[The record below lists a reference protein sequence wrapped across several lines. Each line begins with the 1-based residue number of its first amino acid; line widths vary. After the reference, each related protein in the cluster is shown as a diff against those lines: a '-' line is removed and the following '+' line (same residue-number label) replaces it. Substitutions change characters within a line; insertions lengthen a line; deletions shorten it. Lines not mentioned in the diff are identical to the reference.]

1 MKLLA
6 VCAAISGFLA
16 VALGAFGAHGLRGSV
31 SPEMLAVW
39 QTAVLYQMFHALALL
54 ILVVA
59 AIGQPLR
66 LLAVAGWLMVIGTLL
81 FSGSL
86 YALVITGLTAFGM
99 VTPVGGLLF
108 MASWVV
114 LSFALVRLVTMVR
127 GGGR

>member
-6 VCAAISGFLA
+6 VFAAMSGFLA

-31 SPEMLAVW
+31 SSEMLVVW

-54 ILVVA
+54 ALVVA
-59 AIGQPLR
+59 AMRQPLR
-66 LLAVAGWLMVIGTLL
+66 LLDVAGWLMVAGTLL

-86 YALVITGLTAFGM
+86 YALVITGFTALGM
-99 VTPVGGLLF
+99 VTPFGGLLF

-114 LSFALVRLVTMVR
+114 LSFALVRLVAMARDSGV
-127 GGGR
+127 

>member
-6 VCAAISGFLA
+6 VCAAISGFFA

-54 ILVVA
+54 ALVVA
-59 AIGQPLR
+59 ALRQPLR
-66 LLAVAGWLMVIGTLL
+66 LLEVAGWLMVAGTLL

-86 YALVITGLTAFGM
+86 YALVITGFTALGM
-99 VTPVGGLLF
+99 VTPFGGLLF

-114 LSFALVRLVTMVR
+114 LSFALVRLVTMAR
-127 GGGR
+127 GSGE

>member
-6 VCAAISGFLA
+6 VFAAMSGFLA

-31 SPEMLAVW
+31 SSEMLVVW

-54 ILVVA
+54 ALVVA
-59 AIGQPLR
+59 AMRQPLR
-66 LLAVAGWLMVIGTLL
+66 LLDVAGWLMVAGTLL

-86 YALVITGLTAFGM
+86 YALVITGFTALGM
-99 VTPVGGLLF
+99 VTPFGGLLF

-114 LSFALVRLVTMVR
+114 LSFALVRLVTMAR
-127 GGGR
+127 GSGE

>member
-54 ILVVA
+54 ALVVA
-59 AIGQPLR
+59 AVRQPLR
-66 LLAVAGWLMVIGTLL
+66 LLDVAGWLMVAGTLL

-86 YALVITGLTAFGM
+86 YALVITGFAALGM
-99 VTPVGGLLF
+99 VTPFGGLLF

-114 LSFALVRLVTMVR
+114 LSFALVRLVAMAR
-127 GGGR
+127 DGGV